1 MHVPCRYF
9 FPDMTILQVEY
20 YFFRTSGY
28 KQKAALEESLKRAS
42 CNLWYASSLSV
53 LHVNDSFHLYFIIWI
68 T

>member
-28 KQKAALEESLKRAS
+28 KQKAARWREFEKS
-42 CNLWYASSLSV
+42 
-53 LHVNDSFHLYFIIWI
+53 IM
-68 T
+68 